1 MQFGQ
6 ISWIAWVLGAVAFMA
21 VGFLW
26 YGPLFGKPWMA
37 IMEKTGWKREQIRA
51 SPGMYVV
58 SLLCALVASYVLA
71 VLIRSLGITQWW
83 NGLITGAIIWIGAG
97 SVALLTNSIFE
108 SRPKGLWALFSLYEL
123 VMFAGLGLVFA
134 VWK

>member
-6 ISWIAWVLGAVAFMA
+6 INWIAWVLGAVAFMA

-37 IMEKTGWKREQIRA
+37 IMEKTGWKREQMRA

-108 SRPKGLWALFSLYEL
+108 NRPKGLWALFSLYEL

>member
-6 ISWIAWVLGAVAFMA
+6 INWIAWVLGAIAFMA

-37 IMEKTGWKREQIRA
+37 IMEKTGWKREQMRA

-58 SLLCALVASYVLA
+58 TLLCALVSSYVLA

-83 NGLITGAIIWIGAG
+83 NGLITGAIIWVGVG
-97 SVALLTNSIFE
+97 SVTLLNGSIFE
-108 SRPKGLWALFSLYEL
+108 NRPKGLWALFSLYEL
-123 VMFAGLGLVFA
+123 VMFAGLGVVFA
-134 VWK
+134 VWR